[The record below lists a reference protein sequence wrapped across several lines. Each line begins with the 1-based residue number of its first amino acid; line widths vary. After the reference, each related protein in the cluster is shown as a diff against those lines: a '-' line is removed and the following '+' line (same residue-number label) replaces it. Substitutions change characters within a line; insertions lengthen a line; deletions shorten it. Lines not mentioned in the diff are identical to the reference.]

1 MLRLS
6 RTPRLSSKAR
16 AEAVLREYPKQQY
29 YKSSF
34 SRYFMASTYRD
45 RVKGDFQLQAV
56 KKINVNSLTDSKNI
70 EQLYQPMCWQKRMK
84 ASFEKNKGI
93 SKPSNFLN
101 ADQVLKTIDRTKQTP
116 RNEKINKLIKRQEQ
130 ISEERKKRVNMVEMI
145 RSRNTGS
152 SATPLPPPPTAAV
165 FSRT

>member
-34 SRYFMASTYRD
+34 SRYFMASNYRD
-45 RVKGDFQLQAV
+45 RIKVNAQFNVV
-56 KKINVNSLTDSKNI
+56 KKMNVAGSLTDSKDM

-84 ASFEKNKGI
+84 ATLEKTKSS

-101 ADQVLKTIDRTKQTP
+101 ADQVLKAIDKTKQTP
-116 RNEKINKLIKRQEQ
+116 RNEKINILIKRQEE
-130 ISEERKKRVNMVEMI
+130 IAEERKKRVEMI

-152 SATPLPPPPTAAV
+152 STTPLPPPPTAAV
-165 FSRT
+165 LRT